1 MVRSMTG
8 FGRGQGSAEG
18 LEFTVEIKSV
28 NSRYFEFNCR
38 LPRGYLFLE
47 DKLKA
52 YTAERVARGKVEMY
66 VSIDSGTD
74 DNITVELNKA
84 YADAYINALKTLSK
98 EYKIAGK
105 VSASDFIGMDDMFKV
120 VRSEINEEAVTAAAL
135 KVAGEAIDK
144 FLLMRETEGEKLYA
158 DVKLRTAEI
167 LSKVEFIESKAPET
181 VEAYRIR
188 LENRMKELLEGASY
202 DETRVI
208 TETAIFADKVAV
220 DEETVRLR
228 SHIDQL
234 LKMLAGGGAVGRK
247 LDFIVQEM
255 NRETNTIGSKSQNI
269 EIAQTVVDIKSE
281 IEKIREQ
288 IQNIE

>member
-1 MVRSMTG
+1 MIRSMTG
-8 FGRGQGSAEG
+8 FGRAQGAGAG
-18 LEFTVEIKSV
+18 LVFTVELKSV

-38 LPRGYLFLE
+38 LPKGYLFLE

-66 VSIDSGTD
+66 VSIDSGSD

-84 YADAYINALKTLSK
+84 YADAYIKALSTLSK

-105 VSASDFIGMDDMFKV
+105 VTAADFIGNGDMFKV
-120 VRSEINEEAVTAAAL
+120 VRSQIDEEAVTAAAL
-135 KVAGEAIDK
+135 SVAGEAIDK
-144 FLLMRETEGEKLYA
+144 FIAMREVEGEKLYS
-158 DVKLRTAEI
+158 DVKTRSAEI
-167 LSKVEFIESKAPET
+167 LKKVEFVESKTPET
-181 VEAYRIR
+181 VESYRAR
-188 LENRMKELLEGASY
+188 LEARIKELLDGASY
-202 DETRVI
+202 DENRVI
-208 TETAIFADKVAV
+208 VETAILADKVAV

-228 SHIDQL
+228 SHIDQVL
-234 LKMLAGGGAVGRK
+234 SVLAGGGAVGRK
-247 LDFIVQEM
+247 LDFMVQEM
-255 NRETNTIGSKSQNI
+255 NREANTIGSKSQNL

>member
-1 MVRSMTG
+1 MIRSMTG
-8 FGRGQGSAEG
+8 FGRAQGSGAG
-18 LEFTVEIKSV
+18 LTFTVELKSV

-52 YTAERVARGKVEMY
+52 FTAERVSRGKVEMY
-66 VSIDSGTD
+66 VSIDSGE
-74 DNITVELNKA
+74 DNNISIELNEAYAKA
-84 YADAYINALKTLSK
+84 YIKALNTLSK
-98 EYKIAGK
+98 EYKIKGNVKA
-105 VSASDFIGMDDMFKV
+105 ADFIGNNDMFRI
-120 VRSEINEEAVTAAAL
+120 VRNQIDEQAVTAAAL
-135 KVAGEAIDK
+135 EVAGQAIDK
-144 FLLMRETEGEKLYA
+144 FIAMREAEGQKLFSDVVSRTE
-158 DVKLRTAEI
+158 DI
-167 LSKVEFIESKAPET
+167 LKKVEFIESKAPET
-181 VEAYRIR
+181 VAAYRQR
-188 LENRMKELLEGASY
+188 LEAKIKELLEGATY

-208 TETAIFADKVAV
+208 TETAIFADRVAV

-228 SHIDQL
+228 SHIGQL
-234 LKMLAGGGAVGRK
+234 TGLLNEGGAVGRK

-255 NRETNTIGSKSQNI
+255 NRETNTIGSKAQNL

>member
-8 FGRGQGSAEG
+8 FGRAQGSGAG
-18 LEFTVEIKSV
+18 LTFTVELKSV

-52 YTAERVARGKVEMY
+52 YTAERVSRGKVEMY
-66 VSIDSGTD
+66 VTIDSGE
-74 DNITVELNKA
+74 DNNISVELNEA
-84 YADAYINALKTLSK
+84 YANAYIKALNTLAK
-98 EYKIAGK
+98 EYKIKGGVKA
-105 VSASDFIGMDDMFKV
+105 ADFIGNSDMFKI
-120 VRSEINEEAVTAAAL
+120 VRSQIDEQAVTAAAL
-135 KVAGEAIDK
+135 EVAGQAIDK
-144 FLLMRETEGEKLYA
+144 FIAMREVEGQKLFGDVVARTE
-158 DVKLRTAEI
+158 DI
-167 LSKVEFIESKAPET
+167 LQKVEFIEGKAPET
-181 VEAYRIR
+181 VAAYRQR
-188 LENRMKELLEGASY
+188 LEAKIKELLEGASY
-202 DETRVI
+202 DEARVI

-228 SHIDQL
+228 SHIGQL
-234 LKMLAGGGAVGRK
+234 TGLLNEGGAVGRK

-255 NRETNTIGSKSQNI
+255 NRETNTIGSKAQNL
-269 EIAQTVVDIKSE
+269 EIAGTVVDIKSE

>member
-8 FGRGQGSAEG
+8 FGRAQGSGAG
-18 LEFTVEIKSV
+18 LTFTVELKSV

-52 YTAERVARGKVEMY
+52 YTAERVSRGKVEMY
-66 VSIDSGTD
+66 VTIDSGE
-74 DNITVELNKA
+74 DNNISVELNEA
-84 YADAYINALKTLSK
+84 YANAYIKALNTLAK
-98 EYKIAGK
+98 EYKIKGGVKA
-105 VSASDFIGMDDMFKV
+105 ADFIGNSDMFKI
-120 VRSEINEEAVTAAAL
+120 VRSQIDEQAVTAAAL
-135 KVAGEAIDK
+135 EVAGQAIDK
-144 FLLMRETEGEKLYA
+144 FIAMREVEGQKLFSDVVSRTE
-158 DVKLRTAEI
+158 DI
-167 LSKVEFIESKAPET
+167 LQKVEFIEGKAPET
-181 VEAYRIR
+181 VAAYRQR
-188 LENRMKELLEGASY
+188 LEAKIKELLEGASY
-202 DETRVI
+202 DEAKVI

-228 SHIDQL
+228 SHIGQL
-234 LKMLAGGGAVGRK
+234 TGLLNEGGAVGRK

-255 NRETNTIGSKSQNI
+255 NRETNTIGSKAQNL
-269 EIAQTVVDIKSE
+269 EIAGTVVDIKSE

>member
-1 MVRSMTG
+1 MIRSMTG
-8 FGRGQGSAEG
+8 FGRAQGSGAG
-18 LEFTVEIKSV
+18 LVFTVELKSV

-38 LPRGYLFLE
+38 LPKGYLFLE

-52 YTAERVARGKVEMY
+52 FTSERVSRGKVEMY

-84 YADAYINALKTLSK
+84 YADAYIKALNTLSK

-105 VSASDFIGMDDMFKV
+105 VTAADFIGNGDMFRV
-120 VRSEINEEAVTAAAL
+120 VRSQLDEEAVTAAAL
-135 KVAGEAIDK
+135 SVAGEAIDK
-144 FLLMRETEGEKLYA
+144 FLAMREAEGEKLNN
-158 DVKLRTAEI
+158 DVKYRISEI
-167 LSKVEFIESKAPET
+167 IKKVEFIESKTPET
-181 VEAYRIR
+181 VEAYRARIEAR
-188 LENRMKELLEGASY
+188 IKELLDGASY
-202 DETRVI
+202 DENRVI
-208 TETAIFADKVAV
+208 VETAILADKVAV

-234 LKMLAGGGAVGRK
+234 LKMLAEGGAVGRK

-255 NRETNTIGSKSQNI
+255 NREANTVGSKSQNL
-269 EIAQTVVDIKSE
+269 EIAQSVVDIKSE

>member
-1 MVRSMTG
+1 MIRSMTG
-8 FGRGQGSAEG
+8 FGRAQGAGAG
-18 LEFTVEIKSV
+18 LVFTVELKSV

-38 LPRGYLFLE
+38 LPKGYLFLE

-66 VSIDSGTD
+66 VTIDSGSD

-84 YADAYINALKTLSK
+84 YADAYIKALSTLSK

-105 VSASDFIGMDDMFKV
+105 VTAADFIGNGDMFKV
-120 VRSEINEEAVTAAAL
+120 VRSEIDEEAVTAAAL
-135 KVAGEAIDK
+135 SVAGEAIDK
-144 FLLMRETEGEKLYA
+144 FIAMREVEGEKLYS
-158 DVKLRTAEI
+158 DVKTRSAEI
-167 LSKVEFIESKAPET
+167 LKKVEFVESKTPET
-181 VEAYRIR
+181 VEAYRAR
-188 LENRMKELLEGASY
+188 LEARIKELLDGASY
-202 DETRVI
+202 DENRVI
-208 TETAIFADKVAV
+208 VETAILADKVAV

-228 SHIDQL
+228 SHIDQVL
-234 LKMLAGGGAVGRK
+234 SVLAGGGAVGRK
-247 LDFIVQEM
+247 LDFMVQEM
-255 NRETNTIGSKSQNI
+255 NREANTIGSKSQNL

>member
-52 YTAERVARGKVEMY
+52 YTAERVSRGKVEMY
-66 VSIDSGTD
+66 VSIDSGSD

-84 YADAYINALKTLSK
+84 YADAYIKALGALSK
-98 EYKIAGK
+98 EYKIANK
-105 VSASDFIGMDDMFKV
+105 VTAADFIGNGDMFKV
-120 VRSEINEEAVTAAAL
+120 VRREIDEEAVTAAAL
-135 KVAGEAIDK
+135 SVAGEAIDR
-144 FLLMRETEGEKLYA
+144 FLSMREAEGEKLYA

-167 LSKVEFIESKAPET
+167 MQRVEFIESKTPET
-181 VEAYRIR
+181 VESYRAR
-188 LENRMKELLEGASY
+188 LEARIKELLDGASY
-202 DETRVI
+202 DENRVI
-208 TETAIFADKVAV
+208 VETAILADKVAV

-234 LKMLAGGGAVGRK
+234 LKMLAEGGAVGRK
-247 LDFIVQEM
+247 LDFLVQEM
-255 NRETNTIGSKSQNI
+255 NRETNTIGSKSNNL

>member
-8 FGRGQGSAEG
+8 FGRAQGSGAG
-18 LEFTVEIKSV
+18 LTFTVELKSV

-52 YTAERVARGKVEMY
+52 YTAERVSRGKVEMY
-66 VSIDSGTD
+66 VTIDSGE
-74 DNITVELNKA
+74 DNNISVELNEA
-84 YADAYINALKTLSK
+84 YANAYIKALNTLAK
-98 EYKIAGK
+98 EYKIKGGVKA
-105 VSASDFIGMDDMFKV
+105 ADFIGNSDMFKI
-120 VRSEINEEAVTAAAL
+120 VRSQIDEQAVTAAAL
-135 KVAGEAIDK
+135 EVAGQAIDK
-144 FLLMRETEGEKLYA
+144 FIAMREVEGQKLFGDVVARTE
-158 DVKLRTAEI
+158 DI
-167 LSKVEFIESKAPET
+167 LQKVEFIEGKAPET
-181 VEAYRIR
+181 VAAYRQR
-188 LENRMKELLEGASY
+188 LEAKIKELLEGASY
-202 DETRVI
+202 DEARVI

-228 SHIDQL
+228 SHIGQL
-234 LKMLAGGGAVGRK
+234 TGLLNEGGAVGRK

-255 NRETNTIGSKSQNI
+255 NRETNTIGSKAQNL

>member
-8 FGRGQGSAEG
+8 FGRAQGSGAG
-18 LEFTVEIKSV
+18 LTFTVELKSV

-52 YTAERVARGKVEMY
+52 YTAERVSRGKVEMY
-66 VSIDSGTD
+66 VTIDSGE
-74 DNITVELNKA
+74 DNNISVELNEA
-84 YADAYINALKTLSK
+84 YANAYIKALNTLAK
-98 EYKIAGK
+98 EYKIKGGVKA
-105 VSASDFIGMDDMFKV
+105 ADFIGNTDMFKI
-120 VRSEINEEAVTAAAL
+120 VRSQIDEQAVTAAAL
-135 KVAGEAIDK
+135 EVAGQAIDK
-144 FLLMRETEGEKLYA
+144 FIAMREVEGQKLFSDVATRTE
-158 DVKLRTAEI
+158 DI
-167 LSKVEFIESKAPET
+167 LQKVEFIEGKAPET
-181 VEAYRIR
+181 VAAYRQR
-188 LENRMKELLEGASY
+188 LETKIKELLEGASY
-202 DETRVI
+202 DEARVI

-228 SHIDQL
+228 SHIGQL
-234 LKMLAGGGAVGRK
+234 TGLLNEGGAVGRK

-255 NRETNTIGSKSQNI
+255 NRETNTIGSKAQNL
-269 EIAQTVVDIKSE
+269 EIAGTVVDIKSE

>member
-8 FGRGQGSAEG
+8 FGRAQGSGAG
-18 LEFTVEIKSV
+18 LTFTVELKSV

-52 YTAERVARGKVEMY
+52 YTAERVSRGKVEMY
-66 VSIDSGTD
+66 VTIDSGE
-74 DNITVELNKA
+74 DNNISVELNEA
-84 YADAYINALKTLSK
+84 YANAYIKALNALAK
-98 EYKIAGK
+98 EYKIKGGVKA
-105 VSASDFIGMDDMFKV
+105 ADFIGNSDMFKI
-120 VRSEINEEAVTAAAL
+120 VRSQIDEQAVTAAAL
-135 KVAGEAIDK
+135 EVAGQAIDK
-144 FLLMRETEGEKLYA
+144 FIAMREVEGQKLFS
-158 DVKLRTAEI
+158 DVVARTQDI
-167 LSKVEFIESKAPET
+167 LQKVEFIEGKAPET
-181 VEAYRIR
+181 VAAYRQR
-188 LENRMKELLEGASY
+188 LEAKIKELLEGASY
-202 DETRVI
+202 DEARVI

-228 SHIDQL
+228 SHIGQL
-234 LKMLAGGGAVGRK
+234 TGLLNEGGAVGRK

-255 NRETNTIGSKSQNI
+255 NRETNTIGSKAQNLA
-269 EIAQTVVDIKSE
+269 IAQTVVDIKSE

>member
-52 YTAERVARGKVEMY
+52 YTAERVSRGKVEMY

-74 DNITVELNKA
+74 DNISVELNKA
-84 YADAYINALKTLSK
+84 YADAYIKALNTLSK

-105 VSASDFIGMDDMFKV
+105 VSAADFIGNSDMFKV
-120 VRSEINEEAVTAAAL
+120 VRSQIDEEAVTAAAL
-135 KVAGEAIDK
+135 QVAGEAIDK
-144 FLLMRETEGEKLYA
+144 FLLMREAEGEKLYS

-181 VEAYRIR
+181 VEAYRQR
-188 LENRMKELLEGASY
+188 LENKMKELLEGASY

-234 LKMLAGGGAVGRK
+234 LKMLSDGGAIGRK

>member
-1 MVRSMTG
+1 MIRSMTG
-8 FGRGQGSAEG
+8 FGRAQGAGAG
-18 LEFTVEIKSV
+18 LVFTVELKSV

-38 LPRGYLFLE
+38 LPKGYLFLE

-66 VSIDSGTD
+66 VSIDSGSD

-84 YADAYINALKTLSK
+84 YADAYIKALSTLSK

-105 VSASDFIGMDDMFKV
+105 VTATDFIGNGDMFKV
-120 VRSEINEEAVTAAAL
+120 VRSQIDEEAVTAAAL
-135 KVAGEAIDK
+135 SVAGEAIDK
-144 FLLMRETEGEKLYA
+144 FIAMREVEGEKLYS
-158 DVKLRTAEI
+158 DVKTRSAEI
-167 LSKVEFIESKAPET
+167 LKKVEFVESKTPET
-181 VEAYRIR
+181 VEAYRAR
-188 LENRMKELLEGASY
+188 LEARIKELLDGASY
-202 DETRVI
+202 DENRVI
-208 TETAIFADKVAV
+208 VETAILADKVAV

-228 SHIDQL
+228 SHIDQVL
-234 LKMLAGGGAVGRK
+234 SVLAGGGAVGRK
-247 LDFIVQEM
+247 LDFMVQEM
-255 NRETNTIGSKSQNI
+255 NREANTIGSKSQNL

>member
-1 MVRSMTG
+1 MIRSMTG
-8 FGRGQGSAEG
+8 FGRAQGSGAG
-18 LEFTVEIKSV
+18 LVFTVELKSV

-38 LPRGYLFLE
+38 LPKGYLFLE

-52 YTAERVARGKVEMY
+52 YTAERVSRGKVEMY
-66 VSIDSGTD
+66 VSIDSGSD

-84 YADAYINALKTLSK
+84 YADAYIKALGVLSK
-98 EYKIAGK
+98 EYKIANK
-105 VSASDFIGMDDMFKV
+105 VTAADFIGNGDMFKV
-120 VRSEINEEAVTAAAL
+120 VRREIDEEAVTFAAL
-135 KVAGEAIDK
+135 SVAGEAIDR
-144 FLLMRETEGEKLYA
+144 FLSMREAEGEKLYA

-167 LSKVEFIESKAPET
+167 MQRVEFIESKTPET
-181 VEAYRIR
+181 VESYRAR
-188 LENRMKELLEGASY
+188 LEARIKELLDGASY
-202 DETRVI
+202 DENRVI
-208 TETAIFADKVAV
+208 VETAILADKVAV

-234 LKMLAGGGAVGRK
+234 LKMLAEGGAVGRK
-247 LDFIVQEM
+247 LDFLVQEM
-255 NRETNTIGSKSQNI
+255 NRETNTIGSKSNNL